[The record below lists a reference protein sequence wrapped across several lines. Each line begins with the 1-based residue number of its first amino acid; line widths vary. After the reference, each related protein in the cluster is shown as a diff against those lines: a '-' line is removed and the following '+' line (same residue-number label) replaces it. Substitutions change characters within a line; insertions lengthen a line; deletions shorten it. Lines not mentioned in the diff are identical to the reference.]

1 MLRPRRRLVL
11 EDEGETV
18 DVAKPGGVGDTGCE
32 NISLGSD
39 RQRVLLFFFLGGRL
53 SVEVALLQRAVNEEL
68 RH

>member
-1 MLRPRRRLVL
+1 
-11 EDEGETV
+11 
-18 DVAKPGGVGDTGCE
+18 
-32 NISLGSD
+32 LGSD